1 MNSFELEINNLKK
14 CYYLHDYLPKSK
26 FSQDENS
33 KLILDFKDNGSSVSN
48 WCNEASNACREA
60 FSNTYIDIIVRVLG
74 HDELKADFKNLPLD
88 ELGKSIGKAINA
100 RYYPQILQKTDTNR
114 SLKFLSRENRENELQ
129 NKYIF
134 RAADN
139 KGDISILIIDDITTT
154 GSTISEVCRAI
165 REKLPSASI
174 YFFALGKTKTKQKII
189 LENEIPKD
197 DLEYLKKVFSNP
209 ENEKTFN
216 KKVKKSTVL
225 SKESVYSKYLSGTLP
240 EKVKKAYSPWTED
253 EDQKLTSLFIQ
264 GKSTKDISSIMK
276 RTTGAINARINKLEL
291 RDT

>member
-1 MNSFELEINNLKK
+1 M
-14 CYYLHDYLPKSK
+14 
-26 FSQDENS
+26 
-33 KLILDFKDNGSSVSN
+33 
-48 WCNEASNACREA
+48 EAQFQIGAMKHQMRVRSI
-60 FSNTYIDIIVRVLG
+60 SNTYIDIIVRVLG

-88 ELGKSIGKAINA
+88 ELGKSIGRQLMQGIIPRSTEN
-100 RYYPQILQKTDTNR
+100 RYKQVVKVFKQ
-114 SLKFLSRENRENELQ
+114 ENRENELQ

-139 KGDISILIIDDITTT
+139 VEDISILIIDDITTT

-189 LENEIPKD
+189 PENKIPKD

-209 ENEKTFN
+209 ENEKNFN